1 MVNEK
6 KICKSFKEDEQEDIK
21 KCCQEE
27 RQENQKSQIDQESI
41 LISLKIILDYYF

>member
-21 KCCQEE
+21 KSCKEE
-27 RQENQKSQIDQESI
+27 QQDNQKNQIDQESI
-41 LISLKIILDYYF
+41 LISL

>member
-21 KCCQEE
+21 KSCKEE
-27 RQENQKSQIDQESI
+27 QQDNQKNHIDQESI
-41 LISLKIILDYYF
+41 LISL